1 MKLYIQF
8 CMILVHW
15 HVHVYVFMRYM
26 YIAYRYIWIF
36 KALEMFDSLICN
48 SGFSKILWQ
57 IFDHIA
63 ESLEAFLREE
73 NITSTAC
80 IPVGKQVLN
89 VIYYH
94 PLKAKICYWVMLRS
108 GCTVICCDCVMF
120 YSNCTSALSVC
131 LCVGFTFSFPSDQK
145 SLKHSVL
152 VTWTKSFKCP
162 DGPGQDACV
171 MLEEAIA
178 RRKVSKGKIQYNCT
192 VDMY

>member
-15 HVHVYVFMRYM
+15 HLHVYVFMRYM
-26 YIAYRYIWIF
+26 YIAYMYIWIF
-36 KALEMFDSLICN
+36 KALEMLDSLICN

-94 PLKAKICYWVMLRS
+94 PLKAKICLLLSDVQIRLYCNLLWLCDVLIQLY
-108 GCTVICCDCVMF
+108 ICFVCVF
-120 YSNCTSALSVC
+120 VCRFHLLLSFGPEE
-131 LCVGFTFSFPSDQK
+131 LEAQRPGHLDQ
-145 SLKHSVL
+145 VL
-152 VTWTKSFKCP
+152 
-162 DGPGQDACV
+162 
-171 MLEEAIA
+171 
-178 RRKVSKGKIQYNCT
+178 
-192 VDMY
+192 